1 MEKQV
6 LDRNKSKNI
15 LKGQLKIFFGYTSGV
30 GKTYAML
37 KAAHKAKDRGIDVV
51 VGVVNTHEDPLLLSL
66 LEGLECLSYNDQK
79 NSHEFDLDQAIKRK
93 PKLLLIDDLA
103 HINAKGCRHNK
114 RYQDVKEL
122 LNTGIDVYTT
132 VDVSNIESLNDM
144 VFTITHQKMEERI
157 PDSVF
162 DNAQQ
167 VELVDI
173 DPQELI
179 ERFSNTSI
187 ASMEV
192 FTLEKLTA
200 LRELALRRCADRMT
214 LLSENARMNYKLGY
228 YTDEHILVCLSSAP
242 SNAKIIRTAARMAYA
257 FKGAFSALYVETP
270 EYAQMSEEDKD
281 RLRSNIHLAQQLGA
295 EIEWVYGEDVSY
307 QIAEFARLFRVTT
320 LVIGRSQAANKKMF
334 SKSSLTEKL
343 LIYAPNLDTHIIPD
357 NVQPAF
363 HPRLKKTAFE
373 LSLRDLLICA
383 IILLLA
389 TLLSVIFS
397 RLGFTEANIFTVYI
411 LAVLIISL
419 ITVHLSYALM
429 ASIVSVLIFNY
440 FFAVPTFSFAAYNQG
455 YPISFIAMF
464 IFALITGSSSRRL
477 KERTKYAIES
487 AYRTKALFDTSQLLQ
502 HAKNSDEILQATAS
516 QLIKLLDRDVFIYLN
531 NNDELSEPHIYKKN
545 EESPN
550 FEELC
555 TSEKNIAEWV
565 LKNNKLAGAAT
576 ETFSEAKCLYL
587 AIRTINHVYGVI
599 GIVIQNEPLEALE
612 NSILLSILTEC
623 ALTLENQKNAREKE
637 EAAILA
643 KNEQLRANLLRAIS
657 HDLRTPLTSISGNA
671 SNLLSNGEE
680 FDEDMKHHIY
690 TDIYEDAMWLINL
703 VENLLS
709 VSRIEEGHM
718 NLHMQAE
725 LMEEVVGEALR
736 HVSKSNHPITTSF
749 SDEFILA
756 KIDAKLIVQVI
767 INIVDNAIKYTP
779 EGTSIEIKCEK
790 AGKKVLVSIAD
801 TGQGIPDEIKPRI
814 FDMFYSG
821 ANKVADS
828 RRSMGLG
835 LSLCKLI
842 INLHGE
848 EIQVTDNQPHGSI
861 FSFTLPAEEVVLYE

>member
-1 MEKQV
+1 M
-6 LDRNKSKNI
+6 
-15 LKGQLKIFFGYTSGV
+15 
-30 GKTYAML
+30 
-37 KAAHKAKDRGIDVV
+37 
-51 VGVVNTHEDPLLLSL
+51 
-66 LEGLECLSYNDQK
+66 
-79 NSHEFDLDQAIKRK
+79 
-93 PKLLLIDDLA
+93 
-103 HINAKGCRHNK
+103 
-114 RYQDVKEL
+114 
-122 LNTGIDVYTT
+122 
-132 VDVSNIESLNDM
+132 
-144 VFTITHQKMEERI
+144 
-157 PDSVF
+157 
-162 DNAQQ
+162 
-167 VELVDI
+167 
-173 DPQELI
+173 
-179 ERFSNTSI
+179 
-187 ASMEV
+187 
-192 FTLEKLTA
+192 
-200 LRELALRRCADRMT
+200 
-214 LLSENARMNYKLGY
+214 
-228 YTDEHILVCLSSAP
+228 
-242 SNAKIIRTAARMAYA
+242 
-257 FKGAFSALYVETP
+257 
-270 EYAQMSEEDKD
+270 
-281 RLRSNIHLAQQLGA
+281 
-295 EIEWVYGEDVSY
+295 
-307 QIAEFARLFRVTT
+307 
-320 LVIGRSQAANKKMF
+320 
-334 SKSSLTEKL
+334 
-343 LIYAPNLDTHIIPD
+343 
-357 NVQPAF
+357 
-363 HPRLKKTAFE
+363 
-373 LSLRDLLICA
+373 ICA

-397 RLGFTEANIFTVYI
+397 RLGFTETNIFTVYI

-767 INIVDNAIKYTP
+767 INLVDNAIKYTP